1 MLIALSSNLNMKA
14 STKHNCKSLLTHLY
28 PPVTHKDPSLG
39 KSVTRTSELISP
51 SFKEN
56 GSKRLIASKFSIKCP
71 VFKQKN
77 TVSRLSIVAST
88 VQPNPKFISTATQ
101 REKMA
106 HDAKQKERG
115 KLIKS
120 QHNHKASA
128 LSDIRP
134 STRSLSNK
142 SNKKAK
148 GNKQATKKEKLKNL
162 VMSMSKVK
170 GYHINRQRVSM
181 ENANTKVNKDHS
193 QNPLVLKLN
202 ALKERLKTLLIV
214 NPKSAIIM
222 KP

>member
-88 VQPNPKFISTATQ
+88 VQPLS
-101 REKMA
+101 
-106 HDAKQKERG
+106 
-115 KLIKS
+115 LI
-120 QHNHKASA
+120 HICRCRRYAVC
-128 LSDIRP
+128 
-134 STRSLSNK
+134 RSRWSP
-142 SNKKAK
+142 
-148 GNKQATKKEKLKNL
+148 
-162 VMSMSKVK
+162 
-170 GYHINRQRVSM
+170 YH
-181 ENANTKVNKDHS
+181 
-193 QNPLVLKLN
+193 
-202 ALKERLKTLLIV
+202 
-214 NPKSAIIM
+214 
-222 KP
+222 